1 MSIET
6 CYANK
11 AASAIFASTDF
22 DVPMRF
28 IQLGDGHY
36 PSMFSTE
43 YGDIGN
49 VIVNVY
55 GNPDAVTIETQVT
68 YNHPLCNHPLGSSE
82 IKLLASE
89 SNDTFVNA
97 TKLALAS
104 LERYVA
110 KGIKAVN
117 YLYDDVIA
125 RHHDGYEL
133 TEDLSLDGKT
143 RAEVLDYLLTH
154 EVHKDNPV
162 EYRRKD
168 KYDNVELNDVDP
180 NKVFAVYNFFL
191 DVLWDDD
198 LYRCDSDE
206 LYSVRITDIRDA
218 VNWALKTAKS
228 TQTVDSDTVKAAL
241 MTASLDSTHDIFE
254 CKGVFSDSVRV
265 PIGILNLIA
274 CHKMHK

>member
-6 CYANK
+6 CNVHK
-11 AASAIFASTDF
+11 AASAIFASTSF
-22 DVPMRF
+22 DDPMKF
-28 IQLGDGHY
+28 VQLGDGHY
-36 PSMFSTE
+36 PTIFSTE
-43 YGDIGN
+43 YGGIGN
-49 VIVNVY
+49 VYVNVY
-55 GNPDAVTIETQVT
+55 GKPDTVTIETQVT
-68 YNHPLCNHPLGSSE
+68 YKHPLRNHPLGSSE
-82 IKLLASE
+82 IELLASE

-110 KGIKAVN
+110 EGIKSVN

-125 RHHDGYEL
+125 SHHDSYEL
-133 TEDLSLDGKT
+133 IEGLPLDGKT
-143 RAEVLDYLLTH
+143 SVEVLDYLLTH
-154 EVHKDNPV
+154 EVPKDKLV

-168 KYDNVELNDVDP
+168 KYDTVELNDVDP

-191 DVLWDDD
+191 DVSWADD

-206 LYSVRITDIRDA
+206 LYFVRITDIRDA

-228 TQTVDSDTVKAAL
+228 TQKVDTDTVKASL
-241 MTASLDSTHDIFE
+241 MAASLDSTHDIFE
-254 CKGVFSDSVRV
+254 CKGVFEDSVRV
-265 PIGILNLIA
+265 PIGFLNLIA